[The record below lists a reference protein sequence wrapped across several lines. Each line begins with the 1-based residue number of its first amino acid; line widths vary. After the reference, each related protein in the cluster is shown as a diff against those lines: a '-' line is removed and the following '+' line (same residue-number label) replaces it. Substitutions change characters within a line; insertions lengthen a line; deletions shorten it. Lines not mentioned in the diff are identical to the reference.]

1 MAAPL
6 TSIAEWTELEQHYKE
21 AKEWH
26 MRDMFRDD
34 PGRFEKFRCAGLRM
48 RWRTT

>member
-6 TSIAEWTELEQHYKE
+6 TSTAEWKELEQHHKE

-26 MRDMFRDD
+26 MRDLFKDD
-34 PGRFEKFRCAGLRM
+34 PGRFEKFRCVLYPGLRM
-48 RWRTT
+48 Q